1 MTAINAQAK
10 ASFAATSFLQQKC
23 HETYVSHLHVLTHQS
38 VKHMLLT
45 TPSSTELFSEDVI
58 LSLLTE
64 VKDDLQLSLLCN
76 LSSKGG
82 KQSTSAA
89 SYSSQRRCGSS
100 AGRFSSCSHP
110 F

>member
-1 MTAINAQAK
+1 MSLTSPSRRLSVPPLAILEGRGCRALGGGVEDGISHPLLITASSLSGSHPQAQP
-10 ASFAATSFLQQKC
+10 FPFL
-23 HETYVSHLHVLTHQS
+23 HQG
-38 VKHMLLT
+38 
-45 TPSSTELFSEDVI
+45 
-58 LSLLTE
+58 
-64 VKDDLQLSLLCN
+64 DDLQLSLLCN

-89 SYSSQRRCGSS
+89 SYSSQRRCGSL